1 MRQNLSKLFLFVIW
15 LYIPGFIFAQTPNI
29 PIGPDGSPLPNYQ
42 DRLNQ
47 LIQSGIDP
55 SGLPSIP
62 LSIQRPGQGLG
73 SQTGTLNVNQ
83 PPNPIS
89 PLGSAN
95 PSTPP
100 TNPNQAPIEL
110 EGTDPVLDEDE
121 AAFESRPKEAPG
133 QNLTDVKSNVFGH
146 RIFSQEGFDF
156 KQNSSNVPPEDYIIG
171 PGDNFFVNV
180 YNGSELTTTL
190 LVEPDGSVSTS
201 YTGKAYVAGLSYA
214 QARDRIKRLIR
225 NVVSSQSTIEIR
237 LTSDIRPI
245 TVNIVGEVFKP
256 ASYRIDASTPAFN
269 ALFAAG
275 GVNDIGSVR
284 NILIKRNGKLVQ
296 IVDLY
301 DYLIFGRTEPVYLQN
316 NDFIIVPPQGK
327 IVKITGPVRR
337 PMEYELLPG
346 ENLKQLLTLSGGL
359 TYDAKTSKA
368 QVARLEN
375 EREVLIDFELAS
387 VLENPNKDFRLTEGD
402 HIILQEVIKGAYN
415 VVQVFGDVQ
424 YPGTYQLTEGDKI
437 VDLVLKAGGL
447 GIEAYRERAYIV
459 RIVPNS
465 RELLYIPLNLSQIFN
480 PDSLIPDTNNINN
493 LDLKFF
499 DALIIFSQ
507 QDFLDDRF
515 IDVEGLVRN
524 PGTFRTSP
532 TMTLKDLLFLV
543 GGPQK
548 DADYNNIEL
557 STITRAEDL
566 VKRKQNTDDE
576 QAAEASTADAP
587 TTDGQAPEGDAEGDV
602 EGDDPEVIQRIA
614 ISTDWENDPVIDTL
628 RVYNFDRVK
637 VYSKYDFIFFQYV
650 DVEGAVKNPGRYQ
663 VKRGMNLKDILYQAG
678 GLEEFADESEIELYK
693 DIDISERGNYN
704 TRTPQKEI
712 ERIKIRKDWQTSTL
726 ADSLSV
732 EGYRKIVVRSELD
745 FFQPGSV
752 TIKGL
757 VNNPGTYEVSP
768 NMTLKDLI
776 YMAEGLKIEADFD
789 NIELSRVFISQTDD
803 GQIIPVPISLQ
814 PVRCSQNWQEDST
827 LDQIKVNA
835 FDQVIIRKNPDF
847 QLQESV
853 FLSGEVFV
861 EGEYNKKRKD
871 ERLNSLVARAGGI
884 TELAYVEGAYI
895 MRPDRG
901 QIAIKLNK
909 ALRRPN
915 SRFNVPLLEGDTL
928 VIPERVDIVG
938 IEGNVLKPGTQV
950 LYEPTRK
957 RMKYYVNLAGGFD
970 RRTQRNKITVT
981 YVDGRVKSSKRI
993 MLVRFYPKVEQGA
1006 IIDVAARPEREQRE
1020 RRGLN
1025 INLQEVL
1032 ASATS
1037 LLTFYLL
1044 IDRTFVN

>member
-1 MRQNLSKLFLFVIW
+1 M
-15 LYIPGFIFAQTPNI
+15 
-29 PIGPDGSPLPNYQ
+29 
-42 DRLNQ
+42 
-47 LIQSGIDP
+47 
-55 SGLPSIP
+55 
-62 LSIQRPGQGLG
+62 
-73 SQTGTLNVNQ
+73 
-83 PPNPIS
+83 
-89 PLGSAN
+89 
-95 PSTPP
+95 
-100 TNPNQAPIEL
+100 
-110 EGTDPVLDEDE
+110 
-121 AAFESRPKEAPG
+121 
-133 QNLTDVKSNVFGH
+133 
-146 RIFSQEGFDF
+146 
-156 KQNSSNVPPEDYIIG
+156 
-171 PGDNFFVNV
+171 
-180 YNGSELTTTL
+180 
-190 LVEPDGSVSTS
+190 
-201 YTGKAYVAGLSYA
+201 
-214 QARDRIKRLIR
+214 
-225 NVVSSQSTIEIR
+225 
-237 LTSDIRPI
+237 
-245 TVNIVGEVFKP
+245 
-256 ASYRIDASTPAFN
+256 
-269 ALFAAG
+269 
-275 GVNDIGSVR
+275 
-284 NILIKRNGKLVQ
+284 
-296 IVDLY
+296 
-301 DYLIFGRTEPVYLQN
+301 RTEPVYLQN

-327 IVKITGPVRR
+327 IVKISGPVRR
-337 PMEYELLPG
+337 PMEYELLEG
-346 ENLKQLLTLSGGL
+346 ENLKQLITLSGGL

-375 EREVLIDFELAS
+375 EREVLIDFNLQEVMKNS
-387 VLENPNKDFRLTEGD
+387 NKDFLLTEGD

-415 VVQVFGDVQ
+415 IVQIFGDVQ
-424 YPGTYQLTEGDKI
+424 YPGTYQLTQGDRV

-465 RELLYIPLNLSQIFN
+465 RELLYIPLDIGQVFT
-480 PDSLIPDTNNINN
+480 PDSLVPDTNNINN

-515 IDVEGLVRN
+515 IDVEGLVRS

-548 DADYNNIEL
+548 DADFNNIEL
-557 STITRAEDL
+557 STITQAEDL
-566 VKRKQNTDDE
+566 AKRRLNPDDQE
-576 QAAEASTADAP
+576 SSDVGSTAQDVSAGS
-587 TTDGQAPEGDAEGDV
+587 DGQAPSGEGDSEGPDV
-602 EGDDPEVIQRIA
+602 QSEEREVIQRIA
-614 ISTDWENDPVIDTL
+614 ISKDWENDPVIDTL

-663 VKRGMNLKDILYQAG
+663 IKRGMNLKDILYQAG
-678 GLEEFADESEIELYK
+678 GLEEYADESEIELYK
-693 DIDISERGNYN
+693 DIKISERGNYN
-704 TRTPQKEI
+704 TRTPEKEI
-712 ERIKIRKDWQTSTL
+712 ERIKIQKDWQKSEV
-726 ADSLSV
+726 ADSLLV
-732 EGYRKIVVRSELD
+732 EGYRKIVVRSEQD
-745 FFQPGSV
+745 FFQPGTV

-757 VNNPGTYEVSP
+757 VNNPGVYEVSP

-789 NIELSRVFISQTDD
+789 NIELARVFVTQTEN
-803 GQIIPVPISLQ
+803 GEIIPVPIALQ
-814 PVRCSQNWQEDST
+814 PVRCNQNWQEDST

-835 FDQVIIRKNPDF
+835 FDQVIVRKNPDF

-853 FLSGEVFV
+853 FLAGEVLV

-871 ERLNSLVARAGGI
+871 ERLSSLVSRAGGI

-895 MRPDRG
+895 MRPERG

-950 LYEPTRK
+950 LYEPSRK

-970 RRTQRNKITVT
+970 RRTQKGKVTVT
-981 YVDGRVKSSKRI
+981 YVDGRVKSAHRVFLI
-993 MLVRFYPKVEQGA
+993 RFYPKVEQGA
-1006 IIDVAARPEREQRE
+1006 IIDVAARPEKDPKNRT
-1020 RRGLN
+1020 GLG

-1037 LLTFYLL
+1037 LLTFYIL
-1044 IDRTFVN
+1044 IDRTLVN